1 MPGILGRWAAHVHPT
16 FVGSPR
22 PSGGAGAAVS
32 DLYVVGELLIDEA
45 ASHAREA
52 LALTRRLGARGSE
65 AHALCLAG
73 DVASTGSAEDAPGYY
88 SRSQSQR
95 WVATGFENMRRYAS
109 GLARC
114 VKNRRLP
121 HIAAFFE

>member
-1 MPGILGRWAAHVHPT
+1 MSLASCHIGDGTPGLAVH
-16 FVGSPR
+16 
-22 PSGGAGAAVS
+22 
-32 DLYVVGELLIDEA
+32 
-45 ASHAREA
+45 
-52 LALTRRLGARGSE
+52 
-65 AHALCLAG
+65 AG

-95 WVATGFENMRRYAS
+95 WAATGFENMRRYAS

-121 HIAAFFE
+121 HIAAFFEGRTIDRATEFTPWRVPSGWGPGLFTAL